1 MNSKVSFFKGSSL
14 FLLFLFSVSLLK
26 AQTSQQ
32 QKVIDSAKI
41 KCIYRLQYQP
51 DSTNNKLVRS
61 ESMLLL
67 IGHSISMFQSLNS
80 YLFDSVKRNVKKP
93 IMLMASIQ
101 NYRTNFHFQIYKNYP
116 QGKVSYT
123 ESILRDY
130 FLVEQPMNLFDWKIT
145 QDTAT
150 ISGYHCQKATTRFA
164 GRDYEAW
171 FSFEVPLG
179 DGPYKFNGLPGLIV
193 KIGDTHQQYVFSLI
207 SLQQLRTPIPIYF
220 SEKNYIKTTQKK
232 FEKAKQTFFEDFKG
246 RLAQTGITIHL
257 SDKEIKKRFK
267 KNSNNAIEIS
277 GDQKSNR

>member
-1 MNSKVSFFKGSSL
+1 MNSQVSFLKRSSL
-14 FLLFLFSVSLLK
+14 FLLFLFSFSLLK

-32 QKVIDSAKI
+32 QKVIDTAKI
-41 KCIYRLQYQP
+41 KCIYQLQYQP
-51 DSTNNKLVRS
+51 DSTNNKLLRS

-67 IGHSISMFQSLNS
+67 IGHSISKFQSLNS

-93 IMLMASIQ
+93 IMLMASMQ
-101 NYRTNFHFQIYKNYP
+101 NYRTNFLYKVYKNYP
-116 QGKVSYT
+116 RGKVSYT
-123 ESILRDY
+123 ERILRDY

-150 ISGYHCQKATTRFA
+150 ISGYHCQKATTHFA

-171 FSFEVPLG
+171 FSFEVPVD

-207 SLQQLRTPIPIYF
+207 SLQQLRTPVPIYF

-267 KNSNNAIEIS
+267 KNSNNAIEI
-277 GDQKSNR
+277 GN